1 MSTETRDTLLHG
13 QLQEGLKYDVMRAP
27 SVSGAQGCKELCLAA
42 KNEEKR
48 LAELKKYLRPTIL
61 VSQHPSSRK
70 PVLNKPPEIQPSS
83 KPQKTGTEPTRYYL
97 CNKTGHL
104 ARDCQA
110 PRTVSGGRTG
120 ERKGKHV
127 NAKQVRTAQEG
138 GQQSSQQTHH
148 QREDPLPF
156 LYSSESEDGEDVR
169 RVRVNDKGSCPQL
182 AGVEIQGVPAQGITD
197 SGADISIMG
206 GELFK
211 RIAAVA
217 RLKRR
222 DFKRAD
228 KVPCTY
234 DQKPFPLDGRLDL
247 DVSFGDKTMKTAIY
261 IKMDAHDQ
269 LLLSEGVCRQLGI
282 ISYHPD
288 VQAGQSKESPSTGAA
303 GASTSEDD
311 AIVPTV
317 RVRLL
322 QSAHLPPQQSSS

>member
-1 MSTETRDTLLHG
+1 M
-13 QLQEGLKYDVMRAP
+13 
-27 SVSGAQGCKELCLAA
+27 
-42 KNEEKR
+42 
-48 LAELKKYLRPTIL
+48 
-61 VSQHPSSRK
+61 
-70 PVLNKPPEIQPSS
+70 
-83 KPQKTGTEPTRYYL
+83 
-97 CNKTGHL
+97 
-104 ARDCQA
+104 
-110 PRTVSGGRTG
+110 
-120 ERKGKHV
+120 

-138 GQQSSQQTHH
+138 GQWTSQRPHHQCEDPLPTHEGRQRSSQRTHH

-156 LYSSESEDGEDVR
+156 LYSLESEDGEDVR
-169 RVRVNDKGSCPQL
+169 RVWVNDKGSCPQL
-182 AGVEIQGVPAQGITD
+182 AGVEIQGVPAQGIID

-211 RIAAVA
+211 RVAAVA

-228 KVPCTY
+228 KEPHTY
-234 DQKPFPLDGRLDL
+234 DQKPFPLDGRMDL

-317 RVRLL
+317 
-322 QSAHLPPQQSSS
+322 